1 MLVSS
6 AIAVETSREKISYP
20 QLPLAVYRE
29 IAAHLGQIEGVITFL
44 IAQSST
50 HFDYSQSQVEALEI
64 NYPQNLPT
72 QEKVY
77 LEAILSYYAQ
87 RYGDYKRVTL
97 SRDD

>member
-29 IAAHLGQIEGVITFL
+29 IAAHLGQIEGVITLL

-50 HFDYSQSQVEALEI
+50 HFDYAQSQVEALEI
-64 NYPQNLPT
+64 HYPQNLPA

-77 LEAILSYYAQ
+77 LEKILSYYAQ
-87 RYGDYKRVTL
+87 LYGDYKRVTV
-97 SRDD
+97 